1 MVKNNDLLKDKT
13 EDVEQWLQ
21 RLAETGNSPT
31 VRSGGGRFGRYWVW
45 TFGMDL
51 TSRNHMNILSSDVV
65 VALPG
70 GPRALSEV
78 QLAKIYRNSTIALF
92 GSEEEDRNEVGG
104 LSTVADD
111 LHCPIAR
118 TLDDVDSFLQEHLM
132 GQLQTLSPG
141 LGWAEVTG

>member
-1 MVKNNDLLKDKT
+1 
-13 EDVEQWLQ
+13 
-21 RLAETGNSPT
+21 
-31 VRSGGGRFGRYWVW
+31 
-45 TFGMDL
+45 
-51 TSRNHMNILSSDVV
+51 MNVV
-65 VALPG
+65 VSLPG

-78 QLAKIYRNSTIALF
+78 QLAKICRNPTIALF

-111 LHCPIAR
+111 LHCPIDR